1 MTWYYYLQFS
11 SSLTTLQLMV
21 DRCKGSCEA
30 LSLSLTVHRSAV
42 MRIGRSFRH
51 ECCKIK
57 LGLDDLG
64 VHVCSALLVN
74 LS

>member
-1 MTWYYYLQFS
+1 
-11 SSLTTLQLMV
+11 
-21 DRCKGSCEA
+21 
-30 LSLSLTVHRSAV
+30 
-42 MRIGRSFRH
+42 MRIGRSFRL

>member
-1 MTWYYYLQFS
+1 MTWNYYLQFS

-21 DRCKGSCEA
+21 DRCKASCEA
-30 LSLSLTVHRSAV
+30 LVPSLTVHRSAV
-42 MRIGRSFRH
+42 MCIGRSFRH